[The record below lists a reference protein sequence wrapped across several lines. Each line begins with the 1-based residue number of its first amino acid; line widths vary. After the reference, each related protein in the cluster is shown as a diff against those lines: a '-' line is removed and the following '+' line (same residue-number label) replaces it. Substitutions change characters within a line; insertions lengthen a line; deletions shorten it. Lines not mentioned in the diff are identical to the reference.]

1 MGEHHLVC
9 IINIMAASLNGKI
22 GGESLESDK
31 ARQNLGLSSPED
43 YAFLCNQIQQ
53 SDAIIVGATSI
64 RANGVCLGVP
74 GKTGTPPLWYVLTEQ
89 GFPEDTPFW
98 QQHQVP
104 RVIVSTQKIPVPAS
118 SGAAFLPV
126 DSQEN
131 IATVVYKD
139 LEKRGFKRVLLFG
152 GGVVNRWFYE
162 KNLVDELKL
171 TLSPLFI
178 AGVGQ
183 PELIDSRISK
193 HVRFRLV
200 SSQPAESFVFLSYE
214 VLKH

>member
-1 MGEHHLVC
+1 MVR
-9 IINIMAASLNGKI
+9 IINVMAASLNGKI
-22 GGESLESDK
+22 GGESLESDA
-31 ARQNLGLSSPED
+31 ARQALGLSSSED
-43 YAFLCNQIQQ
+43 YAFLCDQIHQ

-64 RANGVCLGVP
+64 RANGACLEVS
-74 GKTGTPPLWYVLTEQ
+74 GKSGTPPVWYVLTEH
-89 GFPEDTPFW
+89 GLPDHLPFW
-98 QQHQVP
+98 RQHQVP
-104 RVIVSTQKIPVPAS
+104 RVIVSTQKIPTPPSAS
-118 SGAAFLPV
+118 VSFLQVSP
-126 DSQEN
+126 QEN

-139 LEKRGFKRVLLFG
+139 LEKKRLKRVLLFG

-162 KNLVDELKL
+162 KGLVDELKL

-183 PELIDSRISK
+183 PELIDSRINK

-214 VLKH
+214 VLKN